1 MIDPAS
7 GLTEAAD
14 RLCEDPAFRD
24 AVWRHLTHRRAQG
37 DASRLRT
44 RIHPEDQML
53 RHSLRHWGDANLS
66 VSQYY
71 GVALQQ
77 HHAARQ
83 LLALAH
89 PGGTEGLAILDFACG
104 WGRLLR
110 FLTHSVP
117 PEQIWASEIQADAVR
132 FVREEYGVS
141 SVPSAFDPDEFRPG
155 RSFDF
160 IWVASLFS
168 HLPDT
173 LFQRWISRLLEL
185 LTPSGVL
192 CFSVIGE
199 RLLPANVPMPASG
212 IHFENASE
220 IEELDNRS
228 YGTSFVTEDYVRRA
242 IAAAQKS
249 ASGRAVRIRQGLAN
263 EQDLYV
269 VPRSPGR
276 DLVAL
281 DGFRRGAWGWVDRV
295 AFDPTGTLRLAGWA
309 ATLDEGPA
317 EAVEIRVNGEAS
329 VARVDQP
336 REDVA
341 RVLGDA
347 RLAASGWAFERS
359 FPAPRVFVEASAKSA
374 RGDSALLYAGWLAA
388 TG

>member
-1 MIDPAS
+1 MTHPPS
-7 GLTEAAD
+7 GLAEAAD
-14 RLCEDPAFRD
+14 RLCADPAFRD
-24 AVWRHLTHRRAQG
+24 AVWRHLTHRLPEA

-89 PGGTEGLAILDFACG
+89 PGGTDGLAILDFACG

-117 PEQIWASEIQADAVR
+117 PSQVWASEIQADAVR

-141 SVPSAFDPDEFRPG
+141 SVPSAFDPDQFQPG

-168 HLPDT
+168 HLPDA
-173 LFQRWISRLLEL
+173 LFQQWLARLLDL
-185 LTPSGVL
+185 LTPTGVL

-199 RLLPANVPMPASG
+199 RLLPTNVPMPASG

-228 YGTSFVTEDYVRRA
+228 YGTSFVTEGYVRRA
-242 IAAAQKS
+242 IAAAQGKAAGS
-249 ASGRAVRIRQGLAN
+249 AVRLRQGLAN

-269 VPRSPGR
+269 VTKGPGR
-276 DLVAL
+276 DLAAL
-281 DGFRRGAWGWVDRV
+281 DHFRRGAWGWVDRV
-295 AFDPTGTLRLAGWA
+295 AFEPMGTLRLEGWA

-317 EAVEIRVNGEAS
+317 ETVEVRVDGEAFE
-329 VARVDQP
+329 ARVDGL

-341 RVLGDA
+341 QVLGDA
-347 RLAASGWAFERS
+347 RLARSGWGFERT
-359 FPAPRVFVEASAKSA
+359 FAAPRVFVEASARS
-374 RGDSALLYAGWLAA
+374 RHGDRALLYAGWLGRPA
-388 TG
+388 